1 NLVRSDMVVTRDR
14 GKIRGIRSLHRGR
27 AIPRIEHVLRAER
40 VTVRKSHVLA
50 QLERVGG
57 AIGGHGGHAQ
67 RDVRNHVEVAVELQQ
82 GVEKVT
88 GATRFTADLELAGLL
103 HVQLVVSQA
112 PSARIRGIETSAA
125 RSAPGVIDV
134 ITSRELPETDSAG
147 PDVPLAKDRV
157 FYLGQPVV

>member
-1 NLVRSDMVVTRDR
+1 MSVPA
-14 GKIRGIRSLHRGR
+14 RGR
-27 AIPRIEHVLRAER
+27 RRQE
-40 VTVRKSHVLA
+40 
-50 QLERVGG
+50 GG
-57 AIGGHGGHAQ
+57 
-67 RDVRNHVEVAVELQQ
+67 
-82 GVEKVT
+82 EKVT

-157 FYLGQPVV
+157 LYLGQPVRSEEHTSELQSHVNLVCRL

>member
-1 NLVRSDMVVTRDR
+1 MSVPA
-14 GKIRGIRSLHRGR
+14 RGR
-27 AIPRIEHVLRAER
+27 RRQE
-40 VTVRKSHVLA
+40 
-50 QLERVGG
+50 GG
-57 AIGGHGGHAQ
+57 
-67 RDVRNHVEVAVELQQ
+67 
-82 GVEKVT
+82 EKVT

-157 FYLGQPVV
+157 FYLGQPVVAIVAQTEAAAMGDSSPLVLDQAEEASDEDASIHGAAAADDQAPAERPR